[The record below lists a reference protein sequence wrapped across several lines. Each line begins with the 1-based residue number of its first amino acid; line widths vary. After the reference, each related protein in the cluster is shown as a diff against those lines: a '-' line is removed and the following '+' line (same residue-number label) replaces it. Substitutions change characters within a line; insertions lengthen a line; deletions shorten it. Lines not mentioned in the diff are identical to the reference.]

1 MKRTNLQTYIMT
13 MCGAGLWG
21 TIGLFVNP
29 LYKEGF
35 TAWEVVAIRGVFT
48 FVFLFIFM
56 LIRFPHLL
64 KTNLKD
70 HINFACAGILSTAL
84 FNYFYFEVFSQST
97 LSLAVTLLYT
107 GPIFVTILS
116 RIFFKEAFTIKKILA
131 LIIAVFGCSFVVGFL
146 PSGDIEVSISVLILG
161 LLSGFCFALY
171 TIFSK
176 PITRKYSALTIT
188 TYNFLYTAIFMLI
201 FSDITTKAN
210 QFTKIE
216 VLTPSIALSLIATVL
231 AYLLYTSGLKN
242 LEASTASIL
251 STMEPIIAILSGVI
265 FLGDVLNIW
274 QIIGILLVITSA
286 AIIGNLNLKIRR
298 KNSKNKVI

>member
-1 MKRTNLQTYIMT
+1 
-13 MCGAGLWG
+13 
-21 TIGLFVNP
+21 
-29 LYKEGF
+29 
-35 TAWEVVAIRGVFT
+35 
-48 FVFLFIFM
+48 
-56 LIRFPHLL
+56 
-64 KTNLKD
+64 
-70 HINFACAGILSTAL
+70 
-84 FNYFYFEVFSQST
+84 
-97 LSLAVTLLYT
+97 
-107 GPIFVTILS
+107 
-116 RIFFKEAFTIKKILA
+116 
-131 LIIAVFGCSFVVGFL
+131 
-146 PSGDIEVSISVLILG
+146 
-161 LLSGFCFALY
+161 
-171 TIFSK
+171 
-176 PITRKYSALTIT
+176 
-188 TYNFLYTAIFMLI
+188 MLI

>member
-1 MKRTNLQTYIMT
+1 

-29 LYKEGF
+29 LYNRALTVREEGF

-56 LIRFPHLL
+56 LIRYPHLL

-107 GPIFVTILS
+107 GPIFFTILS
-116 RIFFKEAFTIKKILA
+116 TIKKILA